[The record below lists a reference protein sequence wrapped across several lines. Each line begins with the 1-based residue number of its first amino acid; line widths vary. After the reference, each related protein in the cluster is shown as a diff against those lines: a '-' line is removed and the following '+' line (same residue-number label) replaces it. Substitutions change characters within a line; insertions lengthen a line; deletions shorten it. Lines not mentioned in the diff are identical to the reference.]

1 MEMKIQKIAIALSLL
16 VSTVGFAAGE
26 GHSHGNTKPMHGGV
40 VTEVKDI
47 EYEFVAKTDVLQL
60 YLRDHGKPV
69 NVSTATAKVTILL
82 GAEKQEV
89 ELKPV
94 GEKLEAT
101 GKFKSLAGT
110 KIVAQISNNAKVAT
124 VRFTLK

>member
-1 MEMKIQKIAIALSLL
+1 MKIQKIAIALSLL
-16 VSTVGFAAGE
+16 VSTVGFATGE
-26 GHSHGNTKPMHGGV
+26 GHSHGNAKPIHGGV
-40 VTEVKDI
+40 VAEVKDI
-47 EYEFVAKTDVLQL
+47 EYEFLAKADVLQL

-69 NVSTATAKVTILL
+69 NVSTATAKVTMLS
-82 GAEKQEV
+82 GSEKQEV

-101 GKFKSLAGT
+101 GKFKALAGA
-110 KIVAQISNNAKVAT
+110 KVVAQVSNNAKVAT

>member
-1 MEMKIQKIAIALSLL
+1 
-16 VSTVGFAAGE
+16 
-26 GHSHGNTKPMHGGV
+26 MHGGV
-40 VTEVKDI
+40 VAEVKDI
-47 EYEFVAKTDVLQL
+47 EYEFVAKADVLQL
-60 YLRDHGKPV
+60 YVRDHGKPV
-69 NVSTATAKVTILL
+69 NVSKATAKVTILS

-101 GKFKSLAGT
+101 GKFKALAGT
-110 KIVAQISNNAKVAT
+110 KVVAQVSSNAKVAT